1 MRPEPP
7 DLACWAWTHADR
19 LTDLSVSQWELLIR
33 QARSANLL
41 ARLAQ
46 RLRHQG
52 LLHQV
57 PDAPRRHLLD
67 MLIASDA
74 QQREIVR
81 EIHLILD
88 ALRPLG
94 LRLVLLKG
102 AAYVASRLPAAQ
114 GRLFTD
120 IDILVPR
127 SALNEVESHLT
138 LRGWMTSHHTPYD
151 QRYYRDW
158 MHELPPMQHLRRQT
172 VLDVHHNILP
182 LTVRQVP
189 DAQRLLAGARPVDG
203 LCGAWVLAPA
213 DMVLHSMAHLFH
225 NDDLSHGLRD
235 LTDLDLLLRHFAAEP
250 GFWDAI
256 FERAVQLHLQR
267 TLYYGLWA
275 SHDLLATPV
284 PETALA
290 QARRSAPAA
299 PLDGL
304 MRGLWRRTLRTPH
317 RTAALRFDASAR
329 FALYVR
335 AHWLRMPPLM
345 LARHLVIKAWM
356 RATTRSDAAA
366 PA

>member
-1 MRPEPP
+1 MAAAPP

-19 LTDLSVSQWELLIR
+19 LAGLGAPQWELLIR

-46 RLRHQG
+46 RLADQG
-52 LLHQV
+52 LLASV
-57 PDAPRRHLLD
+57 PDAPRRHLLE
-67 MLIASDA
+67 MLTVVAA

-81 EIHLILD
+81 EIGLILD

-94 LRLVLLKG
+94 LPVVLLKG
-102 AAYVASRLPAAQ
+102 AAYVATALPAAQ
-114 GRLFTD
+114 GRLFSD

-127 SALNEVESHLT
+127 SALNQVESHLT
-138 LRGWMTSHHTPYD
+138 LGGWMTTQHTPYD
-151 QRYYRDW
+151 QRYYREW

-189 DAQRLLAGARPVDG
+189 DAQRLLAGARSVPG
-203 LCGAWVLAPA
+203 LPGAAVLAPA

-235 LTDLDLLLRHFAAEP
+235 LTDLDLLLRHFSAEP
-250 GFWDAI
+250 GFWDGL
-256 FERAVQLHLQR
+256 FERAAQMHLQR
-267 TLYYGLWA
+267 TLHYGLWA
-275 SHDLLATPV
+275 THHLLATPV
-284 PETALA
+284 PEAALA
-290 QARRSAPAA
+290 LARRSAAPA
-299 PLDGL
+299 PLDAL
-304 MRGLWRRTLRTPH
+304 MRSLWRRALRTPH

-329 FALYVR
+329 FALYGR

-345 LARHLVIKAWM
+345 LARHLATKAWM
-356 RATTRSDAAA
+356 RATAQGDAAA